1 LQGKRKASEKGTREN
16 DFDSAERGVE
26 LDHGRNLAMMLQIV
40 QHNVDNQSADVY
52 AESCAVSIRSIN
64 VISAIKTEMVK
75 MDEEIRRCY
84 EIADQN
90 SIYGLKREAATWN
103 ARAQAFRDCLE
114 ILKKHIGGD

>member
-1 LQGKRKASEKGTREN
+1 M
-16 DFDSAERGVE
+16 
-26 LDHGRNLAMMLQIV
+26 DHGRNLAMMLQIV

-64 VISAIKTEMVK
+64 VISAIKTEMAK

-84 EIADQN
+84 EIAGKN
-90 SIYGLKREAATWN
+90 AIYGLKREEAIWN

-114 ILKKHIGGD
+114 ILKKHIGGT